1 MENSRK
7 AAIAQLLAMGGGVY
21 YAYTKKS
28 SIWGYMGYGFL
39 FSVVGGIIA
48 RRVFNVSLWT
58 QSQSKLPP
66 SPPPVVNVKDV
77 TVKPAN

>member
-1 MENSRK
+1 MDNSRK

-28 SIWGYMGYGFL
+28 SVWGYMGYGFL

-48 RRVFNVSLWT
+48 RRVFNVSVWT
-58 QSQSKLPP
+58 QSQSQLPP
-66 SPPPVVNVKDV
+66 PPPPVITVKDV
-77 TVKPAN
+77 EVRQAK